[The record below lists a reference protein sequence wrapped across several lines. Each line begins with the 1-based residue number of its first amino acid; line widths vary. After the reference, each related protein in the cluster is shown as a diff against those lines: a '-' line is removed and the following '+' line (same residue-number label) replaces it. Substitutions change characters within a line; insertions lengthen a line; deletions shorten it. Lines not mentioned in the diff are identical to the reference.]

1 VGGPRG
7 SLVISNDFDWYLLAG
22 DETALP
28 AIARRLEEL
37 PATSRAVVIVEIANR
52 SEEQPI
58 QTQARADI
66 RWLHRD
72 AAAPASN
79 DLLSSALAAMTLPP
93 GVGYAWVAAEASVA
107 KNLRRHLV
115 EERGL
120 PKDRVKAAAYWKR
133 GAVAVHETY
142 ND

>member
-1 VGGPRG
+1 MISTGIFSPAMRPPSPR
-7 SLVISNDFDWYLLAG
+7 
-22 DETALP
+22 LP
-28 AIARRLEEL
+28 DEEL
-37 PATSRAVVIVEIANR
+37 PAASRAVVIVEIANR

-58 QTQARADI
+58 QTPARADI

-93 GVGYAWVAAEASVA
+93 GVGYAWVAAEASGA

-120 PKDRVKAAAYWKR
+120 PKDRVKAAALT
-133 GAVAVHETY
+133 GSVAPSPYTRPTMISY
-142 ND
+142 